1 MFEFHDFNYLTDGE
15 IDLIIDEKVPA
26 NDKKGYV
33 PAYKY
38 FITLHNSKEHIGF
51 IDIRIGHNKNTYY
64 GGNIG
69 YTIYEPFRG
78 HHYAAKACN
87 IIKQIAIYHNMTKLY
102 ITCDPDNIPSRKT
115 CEKLGLEFKGIIDLP
130 EDNEMYLEGEKQKCL
145 FEWKL

>member
-1 MFEFHDFNYLTDGE
+1 M
-15 IDLIIDEKVPA
+15 
-26 NDKKGYV
+26 
-33 PAYKY
+33 
-38 FITLHNSKEHIGF
+38 GF

-102 ITCDPDNIPSRKT
+102 ITCNPDNIPSRKT